1 MDLRPYQ
8 QQAVESVERAFEEVR
23 SALVVLPTGAGK
35 TIVFA
40 NVAAREVMKGGRVL
54 VLAHRGELLHQAQD
68 KILKATGITSGL
80 EKAESTSD
88 MFDEPPYM
96 VVVGSV
102 QSMCRPKRLARFAE
116 DDFSL
121 VIIDECHHALSTT
134 YRTVMDHFPT
144 AAVLGVT
151 ATPDRG
157 DLRSLG
163 TVFEKIAFEYTI
175 VQAIRDGYLS
185 PIRAHTIPL
194 KIDLSNVS
202 TVGGDYQA
210 SGVGDA
216 LSPYLSGICE
226 NIARLAADRKTIV
239 FTPLIATSE
248 KMLSHF
254 AELGLGPDR
263 VREVNGSSQ
272 DRQETLDWFASAG
285 KGSVLVNSMLLTEGY
300 DEPSVDCIVVL
311 RATKSRALYCQM
323 VGRGTRLSPATG
335 KKNLLLLDF
344 LWLSSSHD
352 LCRPACLMTDDAE
365 VAEEMTRRQE
375 DDAKKG
381 EETDISEEAL
391 EDAETETVRK
401 REEALAKKLE
411 AMRRRQGRLVDPL
424 QYAYSVADCDLTN
437 YTPMTDRDAAKPS
450 EEQMK
455 ALERMGMGCPEC
467 FGAAEKVISA
477 LTEREKSG
485 MSTPRQIRQ
494 LERRGFRN
502 VGKWTFESARKMI
515 DRIAANG
522 WKTPWNIRPAYY
534 VPEEC
539 R

>member
-8 QQAVESVERAFEEVR
+8 QQAVESVGRAFEEVR

-54 VLAHRGELLHQAQD
+54 VLAHRGELLQQAQD
-68 KILKATGITSGL
+68 KILKATGMTSGL

-88 MFDEPPYM
+88 QYDEPPYM

-102 QSMCRPKRLARFAE
+102 QSMCRPKRLSRFAH

-121 VIIDECHHALSTT
+121 VIIDECHHALSST
-134 YRTVMDHFPT
+134 YGTVMDHFTT

-194 KIDLSNVS
+194 KIDLSCVS
-202 TVGGDYQA
+202 TAGGDYQA

-216 LSPYLSGICE
+216 LSPYLRGICE

-239 FTPLIATSE
+239 FTPLIATSA

-254 AELGLGPDR
+254 AELGFGPDR

-285 KGSVLVNSMLLTEGY
+285 RGAILVNSMLLTEGY

-375 DDAKKG
+375 EDAKNG

-391 EDAETETVRK
+391 EDAESETVRK

-411 AMRRRQGRLVDPL
+411 AMRRRQGKLVDPL

-437 YTPMTDRDAAKPS
+437 YVPMTDRDAAKPS
-450 EEQMK
+450 EEQME

-467 FGAAEKVISA
+467 FGAAEKVISTLA
-477 LTEREKSG
+477 EREKSG

-502 VGKWTFESARKMI
+502 VGKWKFDTARKMI

-522 WKTPWNIRPAYY
+522 WKTPWNIRPATY

-539 R
+539 K